1 MFDIILVL
9 ALVYFL
15 YKILMSKFNIV
26 KNEQHL
32 TETQRKW
39 RSMKRE
45 QDVVDAAAKGTDYIT
60 ALDELLKLQ
69 NEMNEY
75 VLENKRKFS
84 FIIWFMDTI
93 DSRMLGEY
101 IKHMSIIS
109 VIFLFVSFAGWSTL
123 LTLMLIFNIL
133 IIDFLLYKKQL
144 TLEVTEWNP
153 EFREKFTK
161 KFENLIR
168 SVYIP

>member
-75 VLENKRKFS
+75 VLEN
-84 FIIWFMDTI
+84 
-93 DSRMLGEY
+93 
-101 IKHMSIIS
+101 
-109 VIFLFVSFAGWSTL
+109 
-123 LTLMLIFNIL
+123 N
-133 IIDFLLYKKQL
+133 
-144 TLEVTEWNP
+144 
-153 EFREKFTK
+153 
-161 KFENLIR
+161 
-168 SVYIP
+168 